1 LLDVSY
7 AKGVENKNHNS
18 DVLKKLIK
26 NKSETVFMQEQR
38 RKAVWDGFSAH
49 WRKGSE
55 KNEEVIK

>member
-1 LLDVSY
+1 
-7 AKGVENKNHNS
+7 
-18 DVLKKLIK
+18 
-26 NKSETVFMQEQR
+26 MQEQR